1 MYFSREHIL
10 WIIHLCPTLC
20 AVVVLLRRL
29 EVDWLWENTASQIS
43 KNTFLDLNMY
53 KKIRIIDATPLQSGS
68 EIENSRRMSQEENKT
83 KVSSPCGRE
92 FASR

>member
-1 MYFSREHIL
+1 
-10 WIIHLCPTLC
+10 
-20 AVVVLLRRL
+20 
-29 EVDWLWENTASQIS
+29 
-43 KNTFLDLNMY
+43 MY

-83 KVSSPCGRE
+83 KVLSPCGRE